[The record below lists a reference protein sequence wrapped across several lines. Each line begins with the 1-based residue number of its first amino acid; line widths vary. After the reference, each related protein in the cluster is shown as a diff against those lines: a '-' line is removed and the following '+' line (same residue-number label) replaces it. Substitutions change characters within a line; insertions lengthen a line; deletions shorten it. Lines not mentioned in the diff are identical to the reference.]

1 MNKISHALKY
11 LRAVDLI
18 VILFAILLTLINLAF
33 INRINNWDIHVFL
46 NTITAILIFFI
57 AYKDAQSS
65 NIFLEQ
71 VHYWYPVP
79 LIFLCFKELYFM
91 VKPIHGVDYD
101 QILINIDRFLFG
113 GDPTHYLFTISNPI
127 LTELLQIVYAT
138 FFFLPVILGINL
150 LMSGRVKEFHF
161 STFSIVLGFFLSYLG
176 YLLVP
181 AIGPRFTLH
190 EFAATNSELPG
201 LFLTN
206 YLREIV
212 NAGESIPAGT
222 LNPMEVVQR
231 DVFPSGH
238 TQMTLI
244 VMYLSVKFRLRS
256 RYFFL
261 VNGTLLVFSTVYLR
275 YHYVVDLIGGAI
287 FMIATMLLGKWIYNK
302 WMKFKEEDLFEYPDY
317 SKSD

>member
-1 MNKISHALKY
+1 MQKLRELFLT
-11 LRAVDLI
+11 LRAVDTVVIGFAIILNIVNLI
-18 VILFAILLTLINLAF
+18 FYQRIDNWIIHVIL
-33 INRINNWDIHVFL
+33 
-46 NTITAILIFFI
+46 NTTISALIFLL
-57 AYKDAQSS
+57 AYLDKYRTNLLWQQLH
-65 NIFLEQ
+65 F
-71 VHYWYPVP
+71 WYPVP
-79 LIFLCFKELYFM
+79 LIFSVFKELYFM

-101 QILINIDRFLFG
+101 DVLIKIDRFIFG
-113 GDPTHYLFTISNPI
+113 GDPTHFLYQFSNPI

-150 LMSGRVKEFHF
+150 LLNQKEKQFHF
-161 STFSIVLGFFLSYLG
+161 MTFTVVLGFFLSYLG

-190 EFAATNSELPG
+190 DFDLTNIELPG

-222 LNPMEVVQR
+222 LNPALVVQR

-244 VMYLSVKFRLRS
+244 VMYLAFKFKS
-256 RYFFL
+256 CMRYPFL
-261 VNGTLLVFSTVYLR
+261 INGSLLVFSTVYLR
-275 YHYVVDLIGGAI
+275 YHYVIDVVAGAV
-287 FMIATMLLGKWIYNK
+287 FMIITIILGKWIYNK
-302 WMKFKEEDLFEYPDY
+302 WMKFIGAEKFEY
-317 SKSD
+317 SAN